1 MFICVCETEEKKTVQ
16 GVQRRLWELL
26 ASAGLTND
34 SGSSPW
40 LHAYRRLLQE
50 DGVDEETQRKALLMQ
65 LWASQASQ
73 ATEEWLSHSE
83 QRKEFSWE
91 IKLKDE
97 NRSPFPM

>member
-1 MFICVCETEEKKTVQ
+1 MCLCETEEKKTAQ
-16 GVQRRLWELL
+16 SVQRRLWELL

-65 LWASQASQ
+65 LWASQVSQ
-73 ATEEWLSHSE
+73 ATKEWLSLRTKKGV
-83 QRKEFSWE
+83 QLE
-91 IKLKDE
+91 IKFKDE
-97 NRSPFPM
+97 KRSRFSI